1 MQIQET
7 PRVVDVVVAIT
18 LQLNLV
24 MLLHPQIRKIIEA
37 RSLVV
42 APQNLPPT
50 IVHYAESATTLVM

>member
-1 MQIQET
+1 M
-7 PRVVDVVVAIT
+7 VDVVVAIT

-50 IVHYAESATTLVM
+50 IVHYAESVTTLVM